1 MRFHRGLAI
10 AIASVVEKYSN
21 RHVVL
26 SGGVFQ
32 NRVLV
37 ELVKAH
43 LPEMNRTLGW
53 PGKIPPNDG
62 GLSIG
67 QLAVAA
73 ARSRLASLAKS
84 ELKEQVPSCA

>member
-1 MRFHRGLAI
+1 MRFHRGLAK
-10 AIASVVEKYSN
+10 AIASVVEEHPN

-37 ELVKAH
+37 ELVNAH
-43 LPEMNRTLGW
+43 LPEKNQTLGW

-62 GLSIG
+62 GLSLG

-73 ARSRLASLAKS
+73 ARNRVESLAKS